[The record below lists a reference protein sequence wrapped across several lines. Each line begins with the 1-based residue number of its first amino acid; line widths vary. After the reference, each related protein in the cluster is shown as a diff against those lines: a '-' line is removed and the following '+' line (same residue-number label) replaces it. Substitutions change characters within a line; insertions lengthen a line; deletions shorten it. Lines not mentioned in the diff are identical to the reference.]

1 MSATGEMRMPSPELF
16 FETARA
22 YQGSAAIK
30 TAIELDVFTAIGEGA
45 GEAREIAKRCGASER
60 GIRILCDYLVILG
73 FLTKAAQSYALTPD
87 SAAFL
92 NRKSPMCIASA
103 ANFLCDARIAGMF
116 HYLTDSVRKGG
127 SAVPEG
133 ESTTPENPIWVQF
146 AESMGPMMDNV
157 AAVVA
162 GAIEA
167 RAAKA
172 KKALDIAAG
181 HGMFGITLAQRNPQ
195 MEMVAVDWPQV
206 LEVAKHNAQRLGV
219 ADRYRTIPGSA
230 FDVDFGAG
238 YDLVL
243 LPNFLHHFSAEVNEG
258 LLKKVHAAL
267 NPGGAAVIVEF
278 VPNDDRV
285 TPLPAAGFALTMLST
300 TLEGDA
306 YTFREYDRMARNAGY
321 SKVTTQA
328 IPPAPQS
335 LILAE
340 K

>member
-1 MSATGEMRMPSPELF
+1 MTAAGEMRMPSPDLF

-22 YQGSAAIK
+22 YQGSAALK
-30 TAIELDVFTAIGEGA
+30 AAVELDVFTAIGESA
-45 GEAREIAKRCGASER
+45 GEPREIAKRRGASER

-73 FLTKAAQSYALTPD
+73 FLTKTAQTYALTPD

-92 NRKSPMCIASA
+92 DRRSPMCIGLA
-103 ANFLCDARIAGMF
+103 ADFLCDAGMVGRF
-116 HYLTDSVRKGG
+116 EHLTESVRKGG
-127 SAVPEG
+127 SAAPEG
-133 ESTTPENPIWVQF
+133 ESTTPENPVWIRF
-146 AESMGPMMDNV
+146 AEAMAPMM
-157 AAVVA
+157 AGMAGA
-162 GAIEA
+162 MSGAIEA

-181 HGMFGITLAQRNPQ
+181 HGMFGIMLAQRNPQ
-195 MEMVAVDWPQV
+195 MEIFALDWAPV
-206 LEVAKHNAQRLGV
+206 LEVAKRNALKMGV
-219 ADRYRTIPGSA
+219 GARFKTIPGSA
-230 FDVDFGAG
+230 FDVDFGTG

-243 LPNFLHHFSAEVNEG
+243 LPNFLHHFSLEVNVG

-267 NPGGAAVIVEF
+267 APGGAAVIVEF

-285 TPLPAAGFALTMLST
+285 SPPPAAGFALTMLST

-306 YTFREYDRMARNAGY
+306 YTAREFERMGRDAGF

-328 IPPAPQS
+328 MPPTPES
-335 LILAE
+335 LVIAE